1 MNKRE
6 LLLKKIKENNGIINT
21 KEALNFGIH
30 KDILKEE
37 LEKKPMDFM
46 HFWVRVSMSIFI
58 SHTEYPKVFFSQ
70 NSSVFTRIINKNA
83 SCLCDDCKGR
93 R

>member
-6 LLLKKIKENNGIINT
+6 LLLKKIKENSGIINT

-37 LEKKPMDFM
+37 LEK
-46 HFWVRVSMSIFI
+46 
-58 SHTEYPKVFFSQ
+58 SQ
-70 NSSVFTRIINKNA
+70 WT
-83 SCLCDDCKGR
+83 LCTYG
-93 R
+93 